1 MNTNQDADQ
10 LDAGRAAASG
20 LAASER
26 NGAPHAEELTAPLL
40 DVRNVSVRFG
50 NLDAVKNASFALH
63 RGELMG
69 LIGPNGAGKTTLLR
83 AVVGL
88 QEITR
93 GDIHVSGLPVGRPGD
108 PYCARVGFTPDVPML
123 YTKMTVRNFL
133 RFIGRG
139 YHVSHAETERRIDF
153 WLEKLWL
160 TEKSKQRIATLSRGM
175 RQRVGIARTLLPDPD
190 VILLDEPAGGLD
202 PVGRMHFRDL
212 LIYLRNVGKSL
223 IVSSHILSDLA
234 EYCTHVGIMSRGQLV
249 RFGSVDQVAGAGEG
263 GRCRYGILLAQVD
276 GQPRNVAQQITGVS
290 DVQLARDM
298 LSLEY
303 AAGKQSAAE
312 LLSHLI
318 GAGLPVAAFF
328 PELPNLERAYLSSFT
343 NVQPGDQAL
352 PSDIVPA
359 EQA

>member
-1 MNTNQDADQ
+1 MNKNLSTAAPGALNQMA
-10 LDAGRAAASG
+10 AGPPGGAARAQEPAV
-20 LAASER
+20 
-26 NGAPHAEELTAPLL
+26 PLL
-40 DVRNVSVRFG
+40 EVRDVSVRFG
-50 NLDAVKNASFALH
+50 NLGAVKNASFALH

-83 AVVGL
+83 AIVGL
-88 QEITR
+88 QEITH
-93 GDIHVSGLPVGRPGD
+93 GDIHISGLPVGRPGD

-139 YHVSHAETERRIDF
+139 YHVGHSETERRIDF

-160 TEKSKQRIATLSRGM
+160 TEKSKQRIQTLSRGM

-249 RFGSVDQVAGAGEG
+249 RFGSVDQVAGAAEG
-263 GRCRYGILLAQVD
+263 GRCRYGVLLAHVNGD
-276 GQPRNVAQQITGVS
+276 PRSIAQQVIGVS
-290 DVQLARDM
+290 DVQVTRDM

-303 AAGKQSAAE
+303 AAGKQPASE
-312 LLSHLI
+312 LLMQLV
-318 GAGLPVAAFF
+318 GAGLPIAAFF
-328 PELPNLERAYLSSFT
+328 PELPNLERAYLSSFS
-343 NVQPGDQAL
+343 NAGPGDQAP
-352 PSDIVPA
+352 PSDVA
-359 EQA
+359 MAGQS